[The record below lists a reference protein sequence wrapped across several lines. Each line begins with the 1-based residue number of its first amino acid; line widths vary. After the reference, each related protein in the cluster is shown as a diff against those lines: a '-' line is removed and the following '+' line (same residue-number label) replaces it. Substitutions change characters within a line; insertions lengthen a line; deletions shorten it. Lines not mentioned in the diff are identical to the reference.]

1 MLHQSFIAGLGLLI
15 LLANFIWTSLIFLQS
30 VNSIEEKYPPVHL
43 WNPDLCEDV
52 EMKIDREGNWFYQ
65 GSIIGRDKLK
75 ILFSRILKFEDGNY
89 YLVTPV
95 EKVPVKVDLAP
106 YMIIDYEVD
115 SDHENIILKTNLDL
129 SIPLNKEHKL
139 EVKKIGDEHIPFV
152 HVRNNIEGFISRS
165 VYYSLIEIAL
175 KQDNGSS
182 DQLTLQSFNCDFNL
196 GQTI

>member
-1 MLHQSFIAGLGLLI
+1 MDFSDL
-15 LLANFIWTSLIFLQS
+15 LQS

-43 WNPDLCEDV
+43 WNPDLCEGV

-75 ILFSRILKFEDGNY
+75 ILFSRILKLEEGKYF
-89 YLVTPV
+89 LVTPV
-95 EKVPVKVDLAP
+95 EKVPVIVDLAP
-106 YMIIDYEVD
+106 YMIVDYED
-115 SDHENIILKTNLDL
+115 DADHKNIILKTNLDL
-129 SIPLNKEHKL
+129 SIPLDKDHKL
-139 EVKKIGDEHIPFV
+139 ELKNIGDEHIPFV

-175 KQDNGSS
+175 NQDNGSS
-182 DQLTLQSFNCDFNL
+182 DQLTLKSFDYDFNL

>member
-1 MLHQSFIAGLGLLI
+1 M
-15 LLANFIWTSLIFLQS
+15 NFSDLLQS

-43 WNPDLCEDV
+43 WNPDLCEGV

-75 ILFSRILKFEDGNY
+75 ILFSRILKFEEGKY
-89 YLVTPV
+89 FLVTPT
-95 EKVPVKVDLAP
+95 EKVPVTVDLAP
-106 YMIIDYEVD
+106 YMIVDYEVD
-115 SDHENIILKTNLDL
+115 SDHKNIILKTNLDL
-129 SIPLNKEHKL
+129 SIPLDKDHKL
-139 EVKKIGDEHIPFV
+139 ELKNIGDEQIPFV

-175 KQDNGSS
+175 NQDNGSS
-182 DQLTLQSFNCDFNL
+182 EQLILKSFDCNFNL

>member
-1 MLHQSFIAGLGLLI
+1 MDFSDL
-15 LLANFIWTSLIFLQS
+15 LQS

-43 WNPDLCEDV
+43 WNPDLCEGV

-75 ILFSRILKFEDGNY
+75 ILFSRILKFQDGNY

-95 EKVPVKVDLAP
+95 EKVPVIVDLAP
-106 YMIIDYEVD
+106 YMIVDYEID
-115 SDHENIILKTNLDL
+115 SDLQNIILKTNLDL
-129 SIPLNKEHKL
+129 SIPLDKDHKL
-139 EVKKIGDEHIPFV
+139 ELKNIGDEQIPFV
-152 HVRNNIEGFISRS
+152 HVRNKIEGFISRS

-175 KQDNGSS
+175 KQDNDSL
-182 DQLTLQSFNCDFNL
+182 DQLTLKSFDCNFNL

>member
-1 MLHQSFIAGLGLLI
+1 MDFAELL
-15 LLANFIWTSLIFLQS
+15 SS

-43 WNPDLCEDV
+43 WNPDLCEGV
-52 EMKIDREGNWFYQ
+52 EMRIDREGNWFYQ

-75 ILFSRILKFEDGNY
+75 ILFSKILKFENGKY

-95 EKVPVKVDLAP
+95 EKVPVTVDLAP
-106 YMIIDYEVD
+106 YMVVDYEVD
-115 SDHENIILKTNLDL
+115 LDHKNIILKTNLDL
-129 SIPLNKEHKL
+129 SIPLDKDHQL
-139 EVKKIGDEHIPFV
+139 ELKKIGDEHIPFV

-182 DQLTLQSFNCDFNL
+182 DQLTLKSFNCDFNL
-196 GQTI
+196 GQII

>member
-1 MLHQSFIAGLGLLI
+1 MDFAELL
-15 LLANFIWTSLIFLQS
+15 NS

-43 WNPDLCEDV
+43 WNPDLCEGV
-52 EMKIDREGNWFYQ
+52 EMRIDREGNWFYQ

-75 ILFSRILKFEDGNY
+75 ILFSKILKFENGKY

-95 EKVPVKVDLAP
+95 EKVPVTVDLAP
-106 YMIIDYEVD
+106 YMIVDYEVD
-115 SDHENIILKTNLDL
+115 LDHKNIILKTNLDL
-129 SIPLNKEHKL
+129 SIPLDKDHQL
-139 EVKKIGDEHIPFV
+139 ELKKIGDEHIPFV

-182 DQLTLQSFNCDFNL
+182 DQLTLKSFNCDFNL
-196 GQTI
+196 GQII

>member
-1 MLHQSFIAGLGLLI
+1 MDFAELL
-15 LLANFIWTSLIFLQS
+15 NS

-43 WNPDLCEDV
+43 WNPDLCEGV
-52 EMKIDREGNWFYQ
+52 EMRIDREGNWFYQ

-75 ILFSRILKFEDGNY
+75 ILFSKILKFENGKY

-95 EKVPVKVDLAP
+95 EKVPVTVDLAP
-106 YMIIDYEVD
+106 YMIVDYEVD
-115 SDHENIILKTNLDL
+115 LDHKNIILKTNLDVY
-129 SIPLNKEHKL
+129 IPLDKDHQL
-139 EVKKIGDEHIPFV
+139 ELKKIGDEHIPFV

>member
-1 MLHQSFIAGLGLLI
+1 MDFAELL
-15 LLANFIWTSLIFLQS
+15 SS

-43 WNPDLCEDV
+43 WNPDLCEGV
-52 EMKIDREGNWFYQ
+52 EMRIDREGNWFYQ

-75 ILFSRILKFEDGNY
+75 ILFSKILKFENGKY

-95 EKVPVKVDLAP
+95 EKVPVTVDLAP
-106 YMIIDYEVD
+106 YMIVDYEVD
-115 SDHENIILKTNLDL
+115 LDHKNIILKTNLDL
-129 SIPLNKEHKL
+129 SIPLDKDHQL
-139 EVKKIGDEHIPFV
+139 ELRKIGDEQIPFV

-165 VYYSLIEIAL
+165 VYYSLINIAL
-175 KQDNGSS
+175 NQDNGSS

>member
-1 MLHQSFIAGLGLLI
+1 MDFSDL
-15 LLANFIWTSLIFLQS
+15 LQS

-43 WNPDLCEDV
+43 WNPDLCEGV

-95 EKVPVKVDLAP
+95 EKVLVKVDLAP

-165 VYYSLIEIAL
+165 VYYALIEIAL

-182 DQLTLQSFNCDFNL
+182 DQLTLKSFASEFSL
-196 GQTI
+196 GEVT

>member
-1 MLHQSFIAGLGLLI
+1 MDFSDL
-15 LLANFIWTSLIFLQS
+15 LQS

-43 WNPDLCEDV
+43 WNPDLCEGV

-115 SDHENIILKTNLDL
+115 SDHENIILKTNLEL

-175 KQDNGSS
+175 KQDNSSS
-182 DQLTLQSFNCDFNL
+182 DQLTLKSFASEFSL
-196 GQTI
+196 GELI

>member
-1 MLHQSFIAGLGLLI
+1 MDFSDL
-15 LLANFIWTSLIFLQS
+15 LQS

-43 WNPDLCEDV
+43 WNPDLCEGV

-75 ILFSRILKFEDGNY
+75 ILFSRILKLEEGKYF
-89 YLVTPV
+89 LVTPI
-95 EKVPVKVDLAP
+95 EKVPVTVDLAP
-106 YMIIDYEVD
+106 YMIVDYEVD
-115 SDHENIILKTNLDL
+115 SDHKNIILKTNLDL
-129 SIPLNKEHKL
+129 SIPLDKDHKL
-139 EVKKIGDEHIPFV
+139 ELKNIGDEQIPFV

-175 KQDNGSS
+175 NQNNGSS
-182 DQLTLQSFNCDFNL
+182 DQLTLRSFDCNFNL

>member
-1 MLHQSFIAGLGLLI
+1 MDFSDL
-15 LLANFIWTSLIFLQS
+15 LQS

-43 WNPDLCEDV
+43 WNPDLCEGV

-95 EKVPVKVDLAP
+95 EKVLVKVDLAP

-175 KQDNGSS
+175 NQDNGSS
-182 DQLTLQSFNCDFNL
+182 NQLTLKSFDCDFNL

>member
-1 MLHQSFIAGLGLLI
+1 MDFSDL
-15 LLANFIWTSLIFLQS
+15 LQS

-43 WNPDLCEDV
+43 WNPDLCEGV

-95 EKVPVKVDLAP
+95 EKVLVKVDLAP

-175 KQDNGSS
+175 KQDNTSS
-182 DQLTLQSFNCDFNL
+182 DQLTLKSFASEFSL
-196 GQTI
+196 GEVI

>member
-1 MLHQSFIAGLGLLI
+1 MDFAELL
-15 LLANFIWTSLIFLQS
+15 NS

-43 WNPDLCEDV
+43 WNPDLCEGV
-52 EMKIDREGNWFYQ
+52 EMRIDREGNWFYQ
-65 GSIIGRDKLK
+65 GSIIGRNKLK
-75 ILFSRILKFEDGNY
+75 ILFSKILKFENGKY

-95 EKVPVKVDLAP
+95 EKVPVTVDLAP
-106 YMIIDYEVD
+106 YMVVDYEVD
-115 SDHENIILKTNLDL
+115 LDHKNIILKTNLDL
-129 SIPLNKEHKL
+129 SIPLDKDHQL
-139 EVKKIGDEHIPFV
+139 ELKKIGDEHIPFV

-182 DQLTLQSFNCDFNL
+182 DQLTLKSFNCDFNL

>member
-1 MLHQSFIAGLGLLI
+1 MDFSDL
-15 LLANFIWTSLIFLQS
+15 LQS

-43 WNPDLCEDV
+43 WNPDLCEGV

-75 ILFSRILKFEDGNY
+75 ILFSRILKFEEDKY
-89 YLVTPV
+89 FLVTPT
-95 EKVPVKVDLAP
+95 EKVPVTVDLAP
-106 YMIIDYEVD
+106 YMIVDYEVD
-115 SDHENIILKTNLDL
+115 SDHKNIILKTNLDL
-129 SIPLNKEHKL
+129 SIPLDKDHKL
-139 EVKKIGDEHIPFV
+139 ELKNIGDEQIPFV

-175 KQDNGSS
+175 NQDNGSS
-182 DQLTLQSFNCDFNL
+182 EQLILKSFDCNFNL

>member
-1 MLHQSFIAGLGLLI
+1 MDFSDL
-15 LLANFIWTSLIFLQS
+15 LQS

-43 WNPDLCEDV
+43 WNPDLCEGV

-65 GSIIGRDKLK
+65 NSIIGRDKLK
-75 ILFSRILKFEDGNY
+75 ILFSRILKLEEGKYF
-89 YLVTPV
+89 LVTPV
-95 EKVPVKVDLAP
+95 EKVPVTVDLAP
-106 YMIIDYEVD
+106 YMIVDYEVD
-115 SDHENIILKTNLDL
+115 SDYKNIILKTNLDL
-129 SIPLNKEHKL
+129 SIPLDNDHRL
-139 EVKKIGDEHIPFV
+139 ELKSIGDEHIPFV

-182 DQLTLQSFNCDFNL
+182 DQLTLRSFDCNFNL

>member
-1 MLHQSFIAGLGLLI
+1 MDFSDL
-15 LLANFIWTSLIFLQS
+15 LQS
-30 VNSIEEKYPPVHL
+30 VNSIGEKYPPVHL
-43 WNPDLCEDV
+43 WNPDLCEGV

-95 EKVPVKVDLAP
+95 EKVLVKVDLAP

-152 HVRNNIEGFISRS
+152 HVRNHIEGFISRS

-175 KQDNGSS
+175 KQDNASS
-182 DQLTLQSFNCDFNL
+182 DQLTLKSFASEFCL
-196 GQTI
+196 GEVT

>member
-1 MLHQSFIAGLGLLI
+1 MDFSDL
-15 LLANFIWTSLIFLQS
+15 LQS

-43 WNPDLCEDV
+43 WNPDLCEGV

-95 EKVPVKVDLAP
+95 EKVLVKVDLAP

-129 SIPLNKEHKL
+129 SIPLNQEHKL

-152 HVRNNIEGFISRS
+152 HVRSNIEGFISRS

-175 KQDNGSS
+175 KQDNASS
-182 DQLTLQSFNCDFNL
+182 DQLTLKSFASEFSL
-196 GQTI
+196 GEVT